1 MALVLQNDTGS
12 VPNANAYI
20 DVAFFKA
27 YHDDRGND
35 YTTVPPATDD
45 DLAKKIII
53 ATDYVDTRFRY
64 IGCRL
69 IGRQQATE
77 WPRQSAYD
85 LDRYAVIGIPMEVKE
100 ATAEYALRA
109 LMGDGPLNPDPSRDE
124 SGAAIQ
130 SKSEQVGPIQESVT
144 YVGGATVTMPKYPA
158 ADQKLRKSGLVLNG
172 GTLLRA

>member
-1 MALVLQNDTGS
+1 MALVLQNDMGS

-35 YTTVPPATDD
+35 YGTPTDD
-45 DLAKKIII
+45 VLAQKIII
-53 ATDYVDTRFRY
+53 GTDYVDTRFRY
-64 IGCRL
+64 IGSRL

-109 LMGDGPLNPDPSRDE
+109 LKGDINPDPIRDE
-124 SGAAIQ
+124 SGATIQ

-158 ADQKLRKSGLVLNG
+158 ADQKLRKAGLVLNG